1 VAEAT
6 IDMRRLMAQTTLR
19 VRVVRVREHRAR
31 MWVAVRLIRLAA
43 RVLGCGVEVRTER
56 EDA

>member
-1 VAEAT
+1 MAEAT